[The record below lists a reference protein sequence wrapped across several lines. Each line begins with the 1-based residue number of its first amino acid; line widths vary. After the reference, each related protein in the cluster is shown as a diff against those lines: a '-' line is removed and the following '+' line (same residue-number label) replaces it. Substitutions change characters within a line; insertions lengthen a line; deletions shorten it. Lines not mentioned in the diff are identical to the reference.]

1 KSRGLGGPRTR
12 RPIRGTRPQRTVRA
26 ARQAACCSLTCSN
39 TADSREEI
47 NGEQPTLFR
56 WVMHWPAA
64 LNQRPGY
71 HIGTALWFVGRRGG
85 VGKGTLLQI
94 LSQLLG
100 DCYIGKLDADEMCR
114 GWTTSRRSAQT
125 PAASGAG
132 QHSIKILWRNACGTV
147 MFGAAAHCSM
157 TW

>member
-1 KSRGLGGPRTR
+1 MAIRENLCDLPR
-12 RPIRGTRPQRTVRA
+12 A
-26 ARQAACCSLTCSN
+26 SLKEMV
-39 TADSREEI
+39 EEI

-64 LNQRPGY
+64 LYQRPGY

-125 PAASGAG
+125 PQLRALVSTASRYSPTTSPLPSAG
-132 QHSIKILWRNACGTV
+132 HQREFWHIVTGIVFL
-147 MFGAAAHCSM
+147 FPP
-157 TW
+157 